1 MANNEKNYK
10 NFLWNDQTINEKM
23 VKSVSVRIFRPLEE
37 VTATA
42 YHQLV
47 DTDGKKRCKSSKT
60 HISDYTY
67 VLLSTGICEK
77 SLISSC
83 HSFYLHIKLYITDNF
98 SKSSLNDVEFVGK
111 QFLLE
116 ALEQFESSCLDL
128 TLHSKPDP
136 DLFNYFKKKLGD
148 EATEFHLLLQ
158 ESAQAER
165 FNLIEKLFKN
175 YGISAKYQALFWK
188 ELYRKEKKK

>member
-1 MANNEKNYK
+1 MAINEENFK
-10 NFLWNDQTINEKM
+10 NFLWNDQIINGKM
-23 VKSVSVRIFRPLEE
+23 IKSVNVRIFRPLEE
-37 VTATA
+37 ITATA
-42 YHQLV
+42 YHQLI

-60 HISDYTY
+60 HISNYTY
-67 VLLSTGICEK
+67 VLLSTGICQK
-77 SLISSC
+77 SLISNCCSL
-83 HSFYLHIKLYITDNF
+83 YLHIKLYITHDF
-98 SKSSLNDVEFVGK
+98 CKSSLKDVEFVGK
-111 QFLLE
+111 QFLLA
-116 ALEQFESSCLDL
+116 ALEQFDPSCLNL
-128 TLHSKPDP
+128 TLHSKPEP

-158 ESAQAER
+158 ESARAER